1 MPRPGKMA
9 DSRTRQ
15 QAGPLASSSSAGHDL
30 PSAKRV
36 SVLVGTRSV
45 PLLPGRPLIDN
56 SRSPWTGL
64 VMEKHRLGAVAIPV
78 HEHDTFCLHLQTS
91 GPVEMDWHSSG
102 RSGRVRSGA
111 GNLIFLSPGT
121 RDSMLWH
128 GPSHRIVTSIQPTL
142 LRQAAEQM
150 ELKGLY
156 DFDNQWSF
164 QDEQLQLLLTEMDR
178 EMAAGW
184 PMGSLYGD
192 LLGMSLSIALIRKYG
207 HTSSALVPL
216 KGGLSQPRLKHVLAY
231 IEESLDRDIRLQ
243 ELAELAGLSSFHF
256 ARSFRQSVGATPHQ
270 YIVQR
275 RVQRA
280 KELLLRPEWS
290 IEQVASATGFAGASQ
305 FSRAFRQ
312 SAGVTPTE
320 WRRKV

>member
-1 MPRPGKMA
+1 MHRPGEGNTTQR
-9 DSRTRQ
+9 DEST
-15 QAGPLASSSSAGHDL
+15 
-30 PSAKRV
+30 PSKRV

-45 PLLPGRPLIDN
+45 PLLPGRPLTDS
-56 SRSPWTGL
+56 SRSPWSGL
-64 VMEKHRLGAVAIPV
+64 VMEKHRLGAVEIPV

-91 GPVEMDWHSSG
+91 GPVEMDWNSSG
-102 RSGRVRSGA
+102 RSGRIRSGV
-111 GNLIFLSPGT
+111 GNLIFLTPGT
-121 RDSMLWH
+121 RDSLLWH
-128 GPSHRIVTSIQPTL
+128 GPSQRIVTSLQPSL

-150 ELKGLY
+150 ELKGLC
-156 DFDNQWSF
+156 DFENQWSF

-207 HTSSALVPL
+207 HISAPLVPL
-216 KGGLSQPRLKHVLAY
+216 KGGLSQPRLKQVFAY
-231 IEESLDRDIRLQ
+231 IEEHLDGELRLQ
-243 ELAELAGLSSFHF
+243 ELADLAGLSPFHF

-270 YIVQR
+270 YILQK

-305 FSRAFRQ
+305 FSRVFRQ
-312 SAGVTPTE
+312 SAGATPTE
-320 WRRKV
+320 WRRNV

>member
-1 MPRPGKMA
+1 MPRPGKRS
-9 DSRTRQ
+9 DSKTSQ
-15 QAGPLASSSSAGHDL
+15 EAGSPLSGSRPEQDL
-30 PSAKRV
+30 SPAKRV

-102 RSGRVRSGA
+102 RSGRVHSGV

-128 GPSHRIVTSIQPTL
+128 GSSQRIVTSIQPAL

-156 DFDNQWSF
+156 DFENQWSF
-164 QDEQLQLLLTEMDR
+164 QDEQLRLLLTEMDR

-184 PMGSLYGD
+184 PMGALYGD
-192 LLGMSLSIALIRKYG
+192 LLGMSLSIALLRKYG
-207 HTSSALVPL
+207 QTSSALVPI
-216 KGGLSQPRLKHVLAY
+216 KGGLSQPRLKQLLAY
-231 IEESLDRDIRLQ
+231 IEENLNREIRLQ
-243 ELAELAGLSSFHF
+243 DLADLARLSAFHF

-280 KELLLRPEWS
+280 RELLLRPEWS

-305 FSRAFRQ
+305 FSRVFRQ
-312 SAGVTPTE
+312 SVGVSPTE
-320 WRRKV
+320 WRRKI

>member
-1 MPRPGKMA
+1 MPQPGE
-9 DSRTRQ
+9 DSTTKQ
-15 QAGPLASSSSAGHDL
+15 DAST
-30 PSAKRV
+30 PSKRV

-45 PLLPGRPLIDN
+45 PLLPGRPLIDS
-56 SRSPWTGL
+56 SRSPWSGL

-91 GPVEMDWHSSG
+91 GPVEMDWNSSG
-102 RSGRVRSGA
+102 RSGRIRSGA
-111 GNLIFLSPGT
+111 GNLIFLTPGT
-121 RDSMLWH
+121 RDSLLWH
-128 GPSHRIVTSIQPTL
+128 GPSQRIVTSIHPSL
-142 LRQAAEQM
+142 LRQAAGQM
-150 ELKGLY
+150 ELKGLCG
-156 DFDNQWSF
+156 FENQWSF

-184 PMGSLYGD
+184 PMGALYGD

-207 HTSSALVPL
+207 HTSSPLLPL
-216 KGGLSQPRLKHVLAY
+216 KGGLSQPRLKQVLAY
-231 IEESLDRDIRLQ
+231 IEEHLDRELRLQ
-243 ELAELAGLSSFHF
+243 ELADLAALSAFHF

-305 FSRAFRQ
+305 FSRVFRQ
-312 SAGVTPTE
+312 NAGATPTD
-320 WRRKV
+320 WRRNV